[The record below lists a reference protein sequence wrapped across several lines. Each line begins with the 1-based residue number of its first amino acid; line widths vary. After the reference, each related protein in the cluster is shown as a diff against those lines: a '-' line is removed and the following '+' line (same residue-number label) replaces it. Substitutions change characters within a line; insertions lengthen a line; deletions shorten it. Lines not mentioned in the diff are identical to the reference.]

1 MGTTSL
7 IEALGEAASRG
18 VEVTIITNERAAP
31 ELRFKWRYEE
41 KWWGAIARYDAA
53 GFTASVIDKDGDA
66 SEWSVKRGKTVIA
79 EGGTYDCTPFYHFDA
94 CLLAAEEAL
103 LTAARV
109 RRASIAKATQ
119 P

>member
-1 MGTTSL
+1 MSDVT
-7 IEALGEAASRG
+7 IPEALAEAAARG
-18 VEVTIITNERAAP
+18 VEVTIITNERDAP

-79 EGGTYDCTPFYHFDA
+79 EGGTYDCHPYYHFDA
-94 CLLAAEEAL
+94 CLIAAENAL
-103 LTAARV
+103 LEAARS
-109 RRASIAKATQ
+109 RAQAIRSSHE
-119 P
+119 